1 MQQLCRRTPMSKCD
15 CSKDAN
21 FIEIALWHGCSLVN
35 LLHIFRTPLPKS
47 TSGWLLLILTLC
59 IQNPAKHL
67 RWSLLRKWLIVFTCL
82 TGLGNYMFKVRNE
95 NIRFN
100 PLSADPGKWS
110 THSNNSST
118 IWTLENLHPFFL
130 SAEKLYVLIRRNGVI
145 AI

>member
-1 MQQLCRRTPMSKCD
+1 MQQLYRRAPISKCD
-15 CSKDAN
+15 FSKDAN
-21 FIEIALWHGCSLVN
+21 FIEITLWHGCSLVN

-67 RWSLLRKWLIVFTCL
+67 RWSLLRKWLIVFRCL

-95 NIRFN
+95 NIRSN

-110 THSNNSST
+110 NTLKQFVNN
-118 IWTLENLHPFFL
+118 LDVRKF
-130 SAEKLYVLIRRNGVI
+130 ALIFSFSRKASCFN
-145 AI
+145 

>member
-1 MQQLCRRTPMSKCD
+1 MQQLYRRAPISKCD
-15 CSKDAN
+15 FSKDAN
-21 FIEIALWHGCSLVN
+21 FIEITLWHGCSLVN

-47 TSGWLLLILTLC
+47 TTGWLLLILTLC

-67 RWSLLRKWLIVFTCL
+67 RWSLLRKWLIVFRCL

-110 THSNNSST
+110 NTLKQFVNNLDVRKFAPIFSFSRKA
-118 IWTLENLHPFFL
+118 LCFN
-130 SAEKLYVLIRRNGVI
+130 
-145 AI
+145 